1 MLKTGILTAD
11 LKNALRCSEI
21 ETDSSIFKPGSKYRN
36 KFMSDRDKIMYC
48 RAFLRLSGKTQVYT
62 PSSGL
67 DHRRTRLTHTLEV
80 SQIARTISKALDLDC
95 DLTEAIALGHDIGHT
110 PFGHAGER
118 MLHEIMSPPNI
129 KDVQIPKNT
138 STYKIY
144 EQNKDNLDA
153 LEDSKNEYGFK
164 HNLQSVRCLVEDMDM
179 RGTDFGLNLTNYT
192 LWGIMNHS
200 NISYKAKRVSTNF
213 VEPLFYKQYE
223 KYCSHK
229 DGSPAWTFEALIVRE
244 ADEIAQMHHDL
255 EDSIRNK
262 VMSYCKVIEL
272 IQPFYDSDLMSH
284 EDKHKFDALKS
295 EIQNTRKV
303 SKEHFISTIS
313 KIVVNTLVT
322 ALVDNSGKNLMTIG
336 ENYNFHRSL
345 IFSLD
350 VNSDE
355 IKNAISYDIYGSNQ
369 NKEIID
375 RFKSKMSTLVLY
387 THDVQRS
394 DSKGKYIIKNLFE
407 AYYTNPQQLP
417 DTVIRNTYRT
427 FHKNE
432 KSDIDYMGDIGE
444 IRHKF
449 ESDITSY
456 RGSGQDNK
464 DICLMRMIC
473 DYIAGM
479 TDNFAISEYEKLYG

>member
-48 RAFLRLSGKTQVYT
+48 KAFLRLSGKTQVYT
-62 PSSGL
+62 PSSGD
-67 DHRRTRLTHTLEV
+67 DHHRTRLTHTLEV

-118 MLHEIMSPPNI
+118 ILHEIMSPPNI
-129 KDVQIPKNT
+129 ENLQIPKTT

-144 EQNKDNLDA
+144 QQNKDNLDA
-153 LEDSKNEYGFK
+153 LEDSENEYGFK

-179 RGTDFGLNLTNYT
+179 RGNDFGLNLTNYT

-200 NISYKAKRVSTNF
+200 NIRYKEARVSTNF

-272 IQPFYDSDLMSH
+272 IQPFYDSDLMSN
-284 EDKHKFDALKS
+284 EDRKRFDELKS

-427 FHKNE
+427 FHKGE
-432 KSDIDYMGDIGE
+432 TADIDYMGDIGE

-456 RGSGQDNK
+456 RGDGLDNK

>member
-1 MLKTGILTAD
+1 MSQAGRLAAVLE
-11 LKNALRCSEI
+11 NALRCSEI
-21 ETDSSIFKPGSKYRN
+21 ENDSNIYSPVSKYRN

-62 PSSGL
+62 PSSGA

-153 LEDSKNEYGFK
+153 LEDYRNEYGFK
-164 HNLQSVRCLVEDMDM
+164 HNLQSVRCLVEDMDL

-200 NISYKAKRVSTNF
+200 NTRYNAKRISTNF
-213 VEPLFYKQYE
+213 VESLFYKQYE

-272 IQPFYDSDLMSH
+272 IQPFYDYDLMSH
-284 EDKHKFDALKS
+284 EDKHKFDDLKS
-295 EIQNTRKV
+295 DIQNTRKV

-322 ALVDNSGKNLMTIG
+322 SLVNGSDENLVKIG
-336 ENYNFHRSL
+336 RKYNFNLNR

-350 VNSDE
+350 VDSDE
-355 IKNAISYDIYGSNQ
+355 IKNAISYDVYGSNT

-427 FHKNE
+427 FHKGE
-432 KSDIDYMGDIGE
+432 TADIDYMGDIGE

-456 RGSGQDNK
+456 RRGGQDDK

>member
-1 MLKTGILTAD
+1 MSQAGKLAAD

-48 RAFLRLSGKTQVYT
+48 KAFLRLSGKTQVYT
-62 PSSGL
+62 PSSGD
-67 DHRRTRLTHTLEV
+67 DHHRTRLTHTLEV
-80 SQIARTISKALDLDC
+80 SQIARTISKALALDC
-95 DLTEAIALGHDIGHT
+95 DLTEAIALGHDIGHA

-118 MLHEIMSPPNI
+118 ILHEIMSPPNI
-129 KDVQIPKNT
+129 ENLQIPKTT

-144 EQNKDNLDA
+144 EQNKDNLDT

-164 HNLQSVRCLVEDMDM
+164 HNLQSVRYLVEDTEL

-200 NISYKAKRVSTNF
+200 NIRYNAKRVSTNF

-272 IQPFYDSDLMSH
+272 IQPFYDSDLMSN
-284 EDKHKFDALKS
+284 EDKKRFDALKS

-322 ALVDNSGKNLMTIG
+322 TLVNSSDENLVTLGG
-336 ENYNFHRSL
+336 EHNFNLSR

-350 VNSDE
+350 VNCDN
-355 IKNAISYDIYGSNQ
+355 IKNAISYDTYGNNK

-456 RGSGQDNK
+456 RESGQDTK

>member
-1 MLKTGILTAD
+1 MSQSGKLAAD
-11 LKNALRCSEI
+11 LSTALRCSELVN
-21 ETDSSIFKPGSKYRN
+21 DSSIYSRGSKYRN

-62 PSSGL
+62 PSSGS

-80 SQIARTISKALDLDC
+80 SQIARTIAKALDLDC
-95 DLTEAIALGHDIGHT
+95 DLTEAIALGHDIRHT

-118 MLHEIMSPPNI
+118 ILHEIMSPPNI
-129 KDVQIPKNT
+129 ANLQIPQTT

-144 EQNKDNLDA
+144 EQNKDDLDA

-179 RGTDFGLNLTNYT
+179 RGTEFGLNLTNYT

-213 VEPLFYKQYE
+213 VESLFYKQYE

-272 IQPFYDSDLMSH
+272 IQPFYDSDLMSN
-284 EDKHKFDALKS
+284 EDKKRFDELKS

-322 ALVDNSGKNLMTIG
+322 VLVNSSEENLVILG
-336 ENYNFHRSL
+336 RKHNFNLSR

-350 VNSDE
+350 VNGDD
-355 IKNAISYDIYGSNQ
+355 IKNAVSYDTYGSNQ

-375 RFKSKMSTLVLY
+375 RFKSKMSTLALY

-417 DTVIRNTYRT
+417 DTVIINTYRT